1 MSKPGARGVVAAGHP
16 ATAEAGAEAL
26 RAGGNAV
33 DAAISAALA
42 SFVCESPMTGFGA
55 GGFMYIH
62 EPGGA
67 DGVILDFFVGAGGS
81 DGFERSED
89 LVPVPVYFDET
100 SQTFNAGAASCG
112 VPGNAAGLALAAQRY
127 GSMPL
132 SELVKPGI
140 ALGRDGVV
148 INEQQG
154 YVLEILEAIL
164 TMTPESAA
172 LYAPEGKP
180 LRTGDTFRYPEMS
193 DALERFGAEGSEPF
207 TSGDIAVEVTDW
219 VREHGGN
226 LGMDDLRAYEPIVR
240 EPLRMGFR
248 GAEVLMNPPSSSG
261 GLLISYALGL
271 LQRLGPTSDAERL
284 VAAMEAS
291 NAVRHGDFHDRLH
304 QDGFAAEVLD
314 PQALDAAAARIDSG
328 EWVGGGGGAGGPDA
342 DTDALGSTTHI
353 TAVDSEGRCA
363 SITCSNGTCS
373 GIQVPGT
380 GVHLNNMLGE
390 EDLNPGGFHRIP
402 PGQRVSSMM
411 SPGAVLRDGELVLG
425 IGSAGSNRI
434 RSAVV
439 QTIVRTVEEGMGA
452 QEAIDAGRLHFELG
466 VVQAEPGV
474 DASALDHLE
483 QRGVPVVRWKRR
495 NLFFGG
501 VQAVVREPS
510 TGELG
515 GGGDPR
521 RGGAVAEA

>member
-1 MSKPGARGVVAAGHP
+1 VSKPLGVVAAGHS

-42 SFVCESPMTGFGA
+42 SFVCESPLTGFGA

-62 EPGGA
+62 EPGGK
-67 DGVILDFFVGAGGS
+67 DGVVLDFFVAGGGS
-81 DGFERSED
+81 DGFERTED
-89 LVPVPVYFDET
+89 LIPISVYFDET

-112 VPGNAAGLALAAQRY
+112 VPGNAAGLALAAERY

-154 YVLEILEAIL
+154 YILEILEAIL

-172 LYAPEGKP
+172 LYAPDGNP
-180 LRTGDTFRYPEMS
+180 LRTGDTFHYPDMS

-207 TSGDIAVEVTDW
+207 TSGEIAVKVAEW
-219 VREHGGN
+219 VRDHGGN
-226 LGMDDLRAYEPIVR
+226 LGIDDLRAYEPIVR
-240 EPLRMGFR
+240 EPLRMSFR
-248 GAEVLMNPPSSSG
+248 GAEVMMNPPSSSG

-271 LQRLGPTSDAERL
+271 LERLGPTSDAERL

-291 NAVRHGDFHDRLH
+291 NSVRQDDFHQRLH
-304 QDGFAAEVLD
+304 QEGFAAEVLD
-314 PQALDAAAARIDSG
+314 PQALDAAVAKIESG
-328 EWVGGGGGAGGPDA
+328 EWVGGGGGAGGPDP
-342 DTDALGSTTHI
+342 DSDSLGSTTHI
-353 TAVDSEGRCA
+353 TAVDAEGRCA
-363 SITCSNGTCS
+363 SVTCSNGTCS

-439 QTIVRTVEEGMGA
+439 QTVLRTIEDGMSA
-452 QEAIDAGRLHFELG
+452 QSAIDAGRLHFEFG

-474 DASALDHLE
+474 DAPALDRLE

-501 VQAVVREPS
+501 VQAVVRDPS
-510 TGELG
+510 TGALD

-521 RGGAVAEA
+521 RGGAVSQI

>member
-1 MSKPGARGVVAAGHP
+1 
-16 ATAEAGAEAL
+16 
-26 RAGGNAV
+26 
-33 DAAISAALA
+33 
-42 SFVCESPMTGFGA
+42 MTGFGA
-55 GGFMYIH
+55 GGFMFVH
-62 EPGGA
+62 EPGGS
-67 DGVILDFFVGAGGS
+67 DGVVVDFFVGAGGS
-81 DGFERSED
+81 DGFERSEE

-112 VPGNAAGLALAAQRY
+112 VPGNAAGLALAAERY

-132 SELVKPGI
+132 SELAKPGI

-180 LRTGDTFRYPEMS
+180 LRTGDLFRYPEMS
-193 DALERFGAEGSEPF
+193 DALERFGEEGSEPF
-207 TSGDIAVEVTDW
+207 TSGDIAEKMADW
-219 VREHGGN
+219 VRERGGN
-226 LGMDDLRAYEPIVR
+226 LGIDDLRAYEPILR
-240 EPLRMGFR
+240 EPLRIGFR
-248 GAEVLMNPPSSSG
+248 DTEVLMNPPSSSG

-271 LQRLGPTSDAERL
+271 LERLGPTSDVERL

-291 NAVRHGDFHDRLH
+291 NAVRQGDFHERLRD
-304 QDGFAAEVLD
+304 DGFAAEILN
-314 PQALDAAAARIDSG
+314 PQALDAAVARIDSG
-328 EWVGGGGGAGGPDA
+328 GWVGGGGGAGAPDP
-342 DTDALGSTTHI
+342 DGLGSTTHI
-353 TAVDSEGRCA
+353 TAVDADGRCA
-363 SITCSNGTCS
+363 SVTCSNGTCS
-373 GIQVPGT
+373 GMQVPGT

-411 SPGAVLRDGELVLG
+411 SPGVALRDGELILG

-439 QTIVRTVEEGMGA
+439 QTILRTVEDGMGA
-452 QEAIDAGRLHFELG
+452 QEAIDAGRLHFEAG

-474 DASALDHLE
+474 DAAGLDRLE

-501 VQAVVREPS
+501 VQAVVRDPA
-510 TGELG
+510 TGALG

-521 RGGAVAEA
+521 RGGAVAEV

>member
-1 MSKPGARGVVAAGHP
+1 
-16 ATAEAGAEAL
+16 
-26 RAGGNAV
+26 
-33 DAAISAALA
+33 
-42 SFVCESPMTGFGA
+42 
-55 GGFMYIH
+55 MYIH
-62 EPGGA
+62 QPGGA
-67 DGVILDFFVGAGGS
+67 DGVVLDFFVGAGGS
-81 DGFERSED
+81 DGFERTEE
-89 LVPVPVYFDET
+89 LVPISVYFDET

-112 VPGNAAGLALAAQRY
+112 VPGNAAGLALAAEGY

-132 SELVKPGI
+132 SELAKPGI

-154 YVLEILEAIL
+154 YVMEILEAIL
-164 TMTPESAA
+164 TMTPESAD
-172 LYAPEGKP
+172 LYAPDGKP
-180 LRTGDTFRYPEMS
+180 LRTGDLFRYPEMS
-193 DALERFGAEGSEPF
+193 DALERFGSEGSEPF
-207 TSGDIAVEVTDW
+207 TSGEIAVQVSDW
-219 VREHGGN
+219 VRERGGN
-226 LGMDDLRAYEPIVR
+226 LGIEDLRSYEPVVR
-240 EPLRMGFR
+240 EPLRVSFR
-248 GAEVLMNPPSSSG
+248 GADVLMNPPSSSG

-271 LQRLGPTSDAERL
+271 LERLGPTSDVERV

-291 NAVRHGDFHDRLH
+291 NAVRHGEFHERL
-304 QDGFAAEVLD
+304 QQPGFAAEVLD
-314 PQALDAAAARIDSG
+314 PKSLDAAVSRIQAG
-328 EWVGGGGGAGGPDA
+328 EWAGGGGGAGGPDS
-342 DTDALGSTTHI
+342 DQDALGSTTHI
-353 TAVDSEGRCA
+353 TAVDADGRCA

-439 QTIVRTVEEGMGA
+439 QTILRTLEDGMGA
-452 QEAIDAGRLHFELG
+452 QEAVDAGRVHFESD

-474 DASALDHLE
+474 DEAALDRLE
-483 QRGVPVVRWKRR
+483 ARGVPVVRWKRR

-501 VQAVVREPS
+501 VQAVVRDPQ
-510 TGELG
+510 TGEMG
-515 GGGDPR
+515 GGADPR

>member
-1 MSKPGARGVVAAGHP
+1 M
-16 ATAEAGAEAL
+16 
-26 RAGGNAV
+26 

-42 SFVCESPMTGFGA
+42 SFVCESPLTGFGA

-62 EPGGA
+62 EPGGK
-67 DGVILDFFVGAGGS
+67 DGVVLDFFVAGGGS
-81 DGFERSED
+81 DGFERTED
-89 LVPVPVYFDET
+89 LIPISVYFDET

-112 VPGNAAGLALAAQRY
+112 VPGNAAGLALAAERY

-154 YVLEILEAIL
+154 YILEILEAIL

-172 LYAPEGKP
+172 LYAPDGNP
-180 LRTGDTFRYPEMS
+180 LRTGDTFHYPDMS

-207 TSGDIAVEVTDW
+207 TSGEIAVKVAEW
-219 VREHGGN
+219 VRDHGGN
-226 LGMDDLRAYEPIVR
+226 LGIDDLRAYEPIVR
-240 EPLRMGFR
+240 EPLRMSFR
-248 GAEVLMNPPSSSG
+248 GAEVMMNPPSSSG

-271 LQRLGPTSDAERL
+271 LERLGPTSDAERL

-291 NAVRHGDFHDRLH
+291 NSVRQDDFHQRLH
-304 QDGFAAEVLD
+304 QEGFAAEVLD
-314 PQALDAAAARIDSG
+314 PQALDAAVAKIESG
-328 EWVGGGGGAGGPDA
+328 EWVGGGGGAGGPDP
-342 DTDALGSTTHI
+342 DSDSLGSTTHI
-353 TAVDSEGRCA
+353 TAVDAEGRCA
-363 SITCSNGTCS
+363 SVTCSNGTCS

-434 RSAVV
+434 AHDRGWNECSKRDRCRTAPLRVRRGPGRARRGCPGARSTRAARSA
-439 QTIVRTVEEGMGA
+439 GGA
-452 QEAIDAGRLHFELG
+452 LEAPEPLLRRGAGSGARPVDRSTRWRWRSPSRRCRLADLTDSRPVIDQGWGELPL
-466 VVQAEPGV
+466 VLAEPF
-474 DASALDHLE
+474 DFARSLACSA
-483 QRGVPVVRWKRR
+483 
-495 NLFFGG
+495 
-501 VQAVVREPS
+501 
-510 TGELG
+510 
-515 GGGDPR
+515 
-521 RGGAVAEA
+521 